1 MNGLNASHTIMDIN
15 SKSAA
20 LIAKSAAVRGLFK
33 IAALICIA
41 LGFIGLFLPMLPTT
55 PFLLLAVFFSMRSS
69 PKMHQWLLMH
79 ERLGPTLQQYFEDN
93 SISSTVFIRA
103 VIFLWLSTSVSLW
116 MTSSTF
122 MRGFLIMMA
131 IAVSWHLYRLK
142 K

>member
-103 VIFLWLSTSVSLW
+103 IIFLWLSTSVSLW

-122 MRGFLIMMA
+122 MRGFLMMMA
-131 IAVSWHLYRLK
+131 IAVSWHLYRLRK
-142 K
+142 

>member
-1 MNGLNASHTIMDIN
+1 MNASHTIMDIN